1 MPFLSEPFSAFR
13 LMQLRIFPQLCGFL
27 TATGDRSFN
36 QSRAVGPLARK
47 DVGIS
52 VAHLAFAGLFAAEEW
67 KMTGKLIH
75 TLDFS
80 EIGLK
85 DLSCVGGKNASL
97 GELFNALKPKGIGVL
112 DGFATTADAYRAL
125 LAERELEYELRSLL
139 SDFDAEDVKELSIR
153 GHAARVAVL
162 DTPFP
167 KELRDAITKAYDKL
181 CKRLGREPEL
191 AVRSSATAED
201 LPEASFAGA
210 AETFLNV
217 RGHMALLRAVHQ
229 CFASLFTDRAI
240 SYRARLGYDHLKVA
254 ISVGV
259 QPMVRSDKAS
269 SGVIFTL
276 DTESGF
282 RDVVLVNSS
291 YGLGEYVVQG
301 VVTPD
306 EWLVFKPT
314 LKQGHKPIVGRTLG
328 AKEVRLVY
336 GDGNRTTRSE
346 ATPIQE
352 RAKFSLTDDDVLK
365 LAHWAC
371 LIEEHYSQQAG
382 HPQPMDIEWA
392 KDGLTGGLFIVQ
404 ARPETVHS
412 AKSRNVVSEVYH
424 LNGQHGEPLV
434 TGQAV
439 GEKIGSGRVRV
450 VREAS
455 ELQNVEAGDVL
466 VARLTD
472 PDWEPVM
479 RRVAAI
485 VTDQGGRTA
494 HAAIV
499 SREFGIPCI
508 VGSGNAT
515 EILHDGDEVT
525 VSCSEGAEGHV
536 YAGSIN
542 YNVEKISA
550 AAVPHTRTQVMLTVG
565 DPSRALQL
573 SFIPNDGVGLART
586 EFIVTNHIGIHPVA
600 LARYPKLKDKQAIKD
615 IASRIGDE
623 EPREFFVRRF
633 SEGVARIAAAFYPKP
648 VIVRTSD
655 FKTNEYAHLLGGSE
669 FEPQEENPMLGFRG
683 ASRYYDPRYADG
695 FALECAALLRVR
707 KDMGLTNVKV
717 MIPFCRTV
725 EEGRRVIEVMAQNG
739 LKQGDDGLEIYAM
752 CELPSNIVRAAEF
765 LRVFDGYSIGSNDLT
780 QLVLGIDRDSGS
792 VSHLFDEN
800 DRAVLGLIAP
810 VIEEARRAE
819 KPIGICGQAPSD
831 FPDFTR
837 WLVEEGITSISLN
850 PDAAI
855 KTQFLIADE
864 EKRLGINP
872 PFETQLPLLS
882 ESTSVVAGIM

>member
-1 MPFLSEPFSAFR
+1 M
-13 LMQLRIFPQLCGFL
+13 
-27 TATGDRSFN
+27 
-36 QSRAVGPLARK
+36 K
-47 DVGIS
+47 
-52 VAHLAFAGLFAAEEW
+52 
-67 KMTGKLIH
+67 TGKQLLY

-80 EIGLK
+80 EIRLK
-85 DLSCVGGKNASL
+85 DIARVGGKNASL
-97 GELFNALKPKGIGVL
+97 GELFNSLKPKGIGAI
-112 DGFATTADAYRAL
+112 DGFATTGDAYRAL
-125 LAERELEYELRSLL
+125 LAERQLEYELRSLV
-139 SDFDAEDVKELSIR
+139 SDFDHEDLEELRRR
-153 GHAARVAVL
+153 GHAARVAIL
-162 DTPFP
+162 DMPLP
-167 KELRDAITKAYDKL
+167 KELRNAITTAYERL
-181 CKRLGREPEL
+181 CKRLGYEPAL

-217 RGHMALLRAVHQ
+217 RGREALLRAVHM

-240 SYRARLGYDHLKVA
+240 SYRARLGYDQLKVS

-282 RDVVLVNSS
+282 RDVVLISSS

-314 LKQGHKPIVGRTLG
+314 LKSGHRPIVGRMLG
-328 AKEVRLVY
+328 SKEVRLVY
-336 GDGNRTTRSE
+336 GDGSRTTRSE
-346 ATPIQE
+346 PTPELE
-352 RAKFSLTDDDVLK
+352 RKRFSLTDNEVLK
-365 LAHWAC
+365 LAQWAC
-371 LIEEHYSQQAG
+371 VIEDHYSAQAG

-392 KDGLTGGLFIVQ
+392 KDGVTGELFIVQ

-412 AKSRNVVSEVYH
+412 TKTREVVAQVFRLSSR
-424 LNGQHGEPLV
+424 HGPPLI

-439 GEKIGSGRVRV
+439 GEKIGAGRVRI
-450 VREAS
+450 VRDAA
-455 ELQNVEAGDVL
+455 ELHQVEPDEVL

-515 EILHDGDEVT
+515 EVLQTGDEVT
-525 VSCSEGAEGHV
+525 VACSEGSEGHV
-536 YAGSIN
+536 YAGR
-542 YNVEKISA
+542 VAFEVDRLVA
-550 AAVPHTRTQVMLTVG
+550 AGIPRTRTQVMLTIG
-565 DPSRALQL
+565 DPAHAFQVSL
-573 SFIPNDGVGLART
+573 IPNDGVGLART
-586 EFIVTNHIGIHPVA
+586 EFIVTNHIGIHPMA
-600 LARYPKLKDKQAIKD
+600 LARYPKLNDARVIQE
-615 IASRIGDE
+615 IANRIGDE
-623 EPREFFVRRF
+623 DSHEFFIRRF

-655 FKTNEYAHLLGGSE
+655 FKTNEYARLLGGEE
-669 FEPQEENPMLGFRG
+669 FEPPEENPMLGFRG

-707 KDMGLTNVKV
+707 KEMGLTNIKI
-717 MIPFCRTV
+717 MIPFVRTV
-725 EEGRRVIEVMAQNG
+725 AEAKRVIEAMSQYG
-739 LKQGDDGLEIYAM
+739 LKHGDDGLEIYAM
-752 CELPSNIVRAAEF
+752 CELPANVARAEEF

-780 QLVLGIDRDSGS
+780 QLVLGIDRDSGT

-800 DRAVLGLIAP
+800 DRAVLSLIAD
-810 VIEEARRAE
+810 VIDEAQRLR

-831 FPDFTR
+831 FPGFAR
-837 WLVEEGITSISLN
+837 WLVEQGITSISLN
-850 PDAAI
+850 PDTAI
-855 KTQFLIADE
+855 RTALVIADE
-864 EKRLGINP
+864 ERKLQKQEP
-872 PFETQLPLLS
+872 S
-882 ESTSVVAGIM
+882 AA